1 MKSLPF
7 FPPRRIAQRGANWPP
22 LSPRH
27 QQRYPAGMAI
37 RKTAAKRTAATDKA
51 APSDNRRAAA
61 KKTAVKAKKKP
72 ATKKTASKKSPA
84 KTAVKKVA
92 KKPAARTKRAKASAS
107 SRVEDAPRRPR
118 PLSATDRER
127 RFNLIVQTACLKAGT
142 AAAISTITRKV
153 PLLGK
158 LAPVMMGSMAE
169 TVALS
174 KIQKQLVLEILELYE
189 LELTD
194 AEERGVILL
203 ATAANIGAQQLSK
216 KTVEQ
221 LLKQF
226 VGLLYRPV
234 LARVLPI
241 AAIVTEI
248 AASVAST
255 YAVGKRA
262 QALCLL
268 PGTGVR
274 NLGELFRGLSGIDQ
288 TRLFKWSGEALSLAL
303 KPFRGALA
311 ALIPGFR

>member
-1 MKSLPF
+1 MN
-7 FPPRRIAQRGANWPP
+7 RAP
-22 LSPRH
+22 LLSGH
-27 QQRYPAGMAI
+27 GGRYPAAMAT
-37 RKTAAKRTAATDKA
+37 RKAPENPGTSAAESKDSKPRRAAKSTKPTPAAAPKA
-51 APSDNRRAAA
+51 APKARVAA
-61 KKTAVKAKKKP
+61 KPQPKPKPKPKPKPGNGAIRRPKTADP
-72 ATKKTASKKSPA
+72 TRSNLT
-84 KTAVKKVA
+84 VA
-92 KKPAARTKRAKASAS
+92 EKERA
-107 SRVEDAPRRPR
+107 RPR
-118 PLSATDRER
+118 PLSAPDRER
-127 RFNLIVQTACLKAGT
+127 RFNLILQTACLKAGT
-142 AAAISTITRKV
+142 AAAINTITSKV

-158 LAPVMMGSMAE
+158 LAPVLLGSVAE
-169 TVALS
+169 AVALTR
-174 KIQKQLVLEILELYE
+174 IQQQLVREILELYE

-216 KTVEQ
+216 RTVEQ
-221 LLKQF
+221 LIKQF
-226 VGLLYRPV
+226 AGLLYRPV

-288 TRLFKWSGEALSLAL
+288 TRLFKWSGEALALAI
-303 KPFRGALA
+303 KPFRGVLSAI
-311 ALIPGFR
+311 IPGLR